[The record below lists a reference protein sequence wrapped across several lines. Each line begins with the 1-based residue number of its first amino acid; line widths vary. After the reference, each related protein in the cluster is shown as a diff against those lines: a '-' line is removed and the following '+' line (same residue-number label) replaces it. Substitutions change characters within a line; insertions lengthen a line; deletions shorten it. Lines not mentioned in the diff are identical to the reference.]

1 MKFTVEGEKT
11 PITTVRICG
20 KIVADFY
27 EGWSVKSLDCGDATC
42 GKEATELVITLKKVP
57 RKSDFDFCE
66 KGYEATLQEEDEF
79 IDAIY
84 KIFGLSSDS

>member
-11 PITTVRICG
+11 PITTVKICG

-42 GKEATELVITLKKVP
+42 GKEATELVITLKKAP

-66 KGYEATLQEEDEF
+66 KGYEATVEEDDEF
-79 IDAIY
+79 IKAIY
-84 KIFGLSSDS
+84 EILGVSYDS

>member
-11 PITTVRICG
+11 PITTVKICG
-20 KIVADFY
+20 KTVADFY
-27 EGWSVKSLDCGDATC
+27 EGWSVKSLDCGDASC

-66 KGYEATLQEEDEF
+66 KEYEAMIEEDDEF
-79 IDAIY
+79 VKAIY
-84 KIFGLSSDS
+84 RIFGFSSDS

>member
-27 EGWSVKSLDCGDATC
+27 EKPLN
-42 GKEATELVITLKKVP
+42 
-57 RKSDFDFCE
+57 
-66 KGYEATLQEEDEF
+66 Q
-79 IDAIY
+79 
-84 KIFGLSSDS
+84 

>member
-42 GKEATELVITLKKVP
+42 GKEATELVITLKKAP
-57 RKSDFDFCE
+57 HKSDFDFCE
-66 KGYEATLQEEDEF
+66 KGYEAILEEEDEF